1 MAPREQATTLPRMR
15 PCPLHR
21 SLAWLVGPF
30 LGVLLSAV
38 GAVSTASAA
47 DEVRLLDG
55 SVRSGAVGWVDAH
68 QITVD
73 GAAFALADVD
83 RIVLG
88 GSAPSADG
96 RVPGSAR
103 FGVWL
108 SDGSRLPATARAA
121 VADRAD
127 IVLVTALGQE
137 LALPLAAVRG
147 WGEQLPPAVAGVDR
161 VVLLSGSYDGRVR
174 GIKDGKLIFHS
185 EALGELPLELGDC
198 LALRLAGT
206 DRPSDTLRLLAE
218 VDPAQLPIALLPGKI
233 PALVAA
239 PTVAL
244 SAWPLGIPLR
254 VEGGRRRYLSDLAPT
269 VVEEEGAFGR
279 TWPHRRDQALEGGPI
294 LLDSLRY
301 AKGLSLHSRCRL
313 RWALK
318 GRYVRFSAVIGIA
331 DEVGLEG
338 NCPVVITG
346 DGRELWRKDALTGA
360 DPAQAIDLD
369 LSGVQTLE
377 IFVDFGER
385 YDIGDRVTLA
395 GAALITK

>member
-1 MAPREQATTLPRMR
+1 MHSCL
-15 PCPLHR
+15 LHR
-21 SLAWLVGPF
+21 SVAWLVGPF
-30 LGVLLSAV
+30 LGPLLGVLLCTL
-38 GAVSTASAA
+38 GTVSTATAA

-55 SVRSGAVGWVDAH
+55 SVRTGVLTWLDATR
-68 QITVD
+68 IGLD
-73 GAAFALADVD
+73 GAALALADVD
-83 RIVLG
+83 RIVLDG
-88 GSAPSADG
+88 TAPSPDPVVSG
-96 RVPGSAR
+96 PAR

-108 SDGSRLPATARAA
+108 SDGSWLPATARAA

-127 IVLVTALGQE
+127 TVVVTVLGE
-137 LALPLAAVRG
+137 DLALPLAAVRG
-147 WGEQLPPAVAGVDR
+147 WGEQLPAVVAGVDR
-161 VVLLSGSYDGRVR
+161 VVLVSGTYDGRVR
-174 GIKDGKLIFHS
+174 GLKDGKLIFQS
-185 EALGELPLELGDC
+185 EALGELSLDLNDC
-198 LALRLAGT
+198 LALRLAGN

-239 PTVAL
+239 PTVNF
-244 SAWPLGIPLR
+244 SAWPRGIPLR

-279 TWPHRRDQALEGGPI
+279 TWPYQRDQALEGGPI
-294 LLDSLRY
+294 QLDSLRY

-313 RWALK
+313 RWALT
-318 GRYVRFSAVIGIA
+318 GRYVRFSALIGIA

-338 NCPVVITG
+338 NCPVVISG
-346 DGRELWRKDALTGA
+346 DGRELWRKDTLTGA

-369 LSGVQTLE
+369 LSGIQTLE